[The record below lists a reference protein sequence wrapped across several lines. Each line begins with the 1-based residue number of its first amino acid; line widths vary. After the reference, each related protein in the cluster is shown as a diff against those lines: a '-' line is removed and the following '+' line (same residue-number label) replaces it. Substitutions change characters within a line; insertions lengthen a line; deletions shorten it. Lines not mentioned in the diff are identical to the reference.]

1 MILSTQ
7 TLGRMIG
14 KAVNRELRRT
24 RRVRKSTPPTV
35 AQLLGQVAAL
45 KQRAR
50 LAELQARTLSAS
62 DPISKATA
70 SAELTRERLAQA
82 HREGRI

>member
-1 MILSTQ
+1 MTITTAQ
-7 TLGRMIG
+7 LGDMIG
-14 KAVNRELRRT
+14 QAVNREMRRT
-24 RRVRKSTPPTV
+24 RRVRKSTPPSQP
-35 AQLLGQVAAL
+35 QLLAQVARL
-45 KQRAR
+45 QQRAR